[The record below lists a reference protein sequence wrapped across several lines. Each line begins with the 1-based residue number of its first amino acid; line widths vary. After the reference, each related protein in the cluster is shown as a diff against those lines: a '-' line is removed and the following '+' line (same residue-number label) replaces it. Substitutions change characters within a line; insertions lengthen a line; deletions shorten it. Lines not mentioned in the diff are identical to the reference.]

1 MIQIT
6 SPVFLYVTRDR
17 PNDVYYV
24 WERLPRWKPS
34 RMAFPEDDG
43 WYGDGENIGLEEAQA
58 EIFLGFKLHGGA
70 SSIAKVC
77 RMTKIPLTNK
87 EKGLLMNTW
96 TKHKK
101 KNLQEMRPYIPGED
115 LTGIS
120 VSPRDTPEEGG
131 MIARNP
137 ENPLDQWYVAKK
149 FYEEN
154 YEPA

>member
-1 MIQIT
+1 MPQIT
-6 SPVFLYVTRDR
+6 ASRFLYVTRDALSK
-17 PNDVYYV
+17 PYFL
-24 WERLPRWKPS
+24 WKGLPKWK
-34 RMAFPEDDG
+34 EDTDYRG
-43 WYGDGENIGLEEAQA
+43 WLGGCPCVGLTSEQA
-58 EIFLGFKLHGGA
+58 DFLFGFQMCGGP

-77 RMTKIPLTNK
+77 QITKTPLTNI
-87 EKGLLMNTW
+87 EKGLLMNTRS
-96 TKHKK
+96 KHKK

-115 LTGIS
+115 LMGIS
-120 VSPRDTPEEGG
+120 VSPQDTPEEGG

>member
-6 SPVFLYVTRDR
+6 SPVFLYVTRDASDE
-17 PNDVYYV
+17 PYFV
-24 WERLPRWKPS
+24 WEEMPYWEGVSLGFWLSGGKS
-34 RMAFPEDDG
+34 
-43 WYGDGENIGLEEAQA
+43 IGLSEDQA
-58 EIFLGFKLHGGA
+58 EIFLGFKLIGGP

-77 RMTKIPLTNK
+77 RMTQIPLTNK

-115 LTGIS
+115 LMGIS
-120 VSPRDTPEEGG
+120 VSPQDTPEEGG